1 MPFCLGV
8 ILKELMGSC
17 VFNMKPSQSEEEG
30 EAKPSSGLG
39 TGYYFIK
46 FMLYVISK

>member
-1 MPFCLGV
+1 MRFCLGV

-17 VFNMKPSQSEEEG
+17 VFDMKPVQSKEEG
-30 EAKPSSGLG
+30 EPKPSSGLG
-39 TGYYFIK
+39 PAITLLS